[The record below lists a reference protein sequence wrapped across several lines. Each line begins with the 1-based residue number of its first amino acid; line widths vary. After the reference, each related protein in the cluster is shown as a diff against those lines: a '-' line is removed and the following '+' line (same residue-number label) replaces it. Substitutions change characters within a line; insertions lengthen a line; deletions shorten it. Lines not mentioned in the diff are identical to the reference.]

1 MKRNPYVAM
10 KGWKNGGKILIQL
23 YHMTRTHLKGPII
36 IIRFDVKCIIVI
48 LFQVSNT
55 VWALFSFP
63 TAFSHHLPI
72 QISAINNLTSV
83 FRTWKIV
90 SLLLLLFVPYSPP
103 VFFFFFFFFFFV
115 QWKIYSCFSSLLN
128 GILPYDVWFK
138 FQAEFTPALFL
149 FCWFLTVI
157 TVHTV
162 LNGQ

>member
-103 VFFFFFFFFFFV
+103 VFFFFFLSNEKSTHVLVLCSMASFLMMFDLNSKQNLPLHCF
-115 QWKIYSCFSSLLN
+115 YSAGFLQLLQFIQFWMAN
-128 GILPYDVWFK
+128 R
-138 FQAEFTPALFL
+138 
-149 FCWFLTVI
+149 
-157 TVHTV
+157 
-162 LNGQ
+162 